1 MILSTL
7 ISAVA
12 SILQMVVQIYI
23 WVIIISAIVSWVR
36 PDPYNPIV
44 QLLYR
49 LTEPVYALIRRFIP
63 TVFGGIDLAPIIV
76 LLALKFIE
84 LFFIRLLFEF
94 AASI

>member
-7 ISAVA
+7 ISAIA
-12 SILQMVVQIYI
+12 SILQMVVQIYV

-49 LTEPVYALIRRFIP
+49 LTEPVYALIRRFVP

-94 AASI
+94 AASL